1 MKWLTNFLTS
11 SIGQKLIM
19 SLTGLF
25 LVTFLIVHLAGNLQL
40 MSNDGGVAFNQ
51 YAYFMTSNPVIKFTS
66 YGLYLFILLHA
77 VQGILIYFKNRSAKG
92 SRYAVASTKTTTLPS
107 RHMALLGTLILAFLF
122 IHMGDF
128 WLKMKMGS
136 LSTVE
141 YAGYDAPIN
150 DLYSRVA
157 TAFKNPLIVVAY
169 VIGQIV
175 LGMHLWHGFQSS
187 FQTLGLN
194 HKKYTPA
201 IHSLGKIFSIVVPI
215 GYAIIPLYHYF
226 LA

>member
-1 MKWLTNFLTS
+1 MKWLINFFTS

-19 SLTGLF
+19 GLTGLF
-25 LVTFLIVHLAGNLQL
+25 LIVFLKVHLLGNLAL
-40 MSNDGGVAFNQ
+40 LSNDGGEAFNT
-51 YAYFMTSNPVIKFTS
+51 YAYFMTTNPIIKATS
-66 YGLYLFILLHA
+66 FGLYFFIILHA
-77 VQGILIYFKNRSAKG
+77 VQGILLYFKNRAAKG
-92 SRYAVASTKTTTLPS
+92 SRYAVASTTTTSLPA

-128 WLKMKMGS
+128 WLKMKMGA
-136 LSTVE
+136 LDTVP
-141 YAGYDAPIN
+141 YNGYDEPIN

-157 TAFKNPLIVVAY
+157 EAFKNPLIVAAY

-175 LGMHLWHGFQSS
+175 LAMHLWHGFQSA

-201 IHSLGKIFSIVVPI
+201 IKFIGKLYSIIVPA
-215 GYAIIPLYHYF
+215 GFALIPLYHFF
-226 LA
+226 LK